1 MTNETIIKKW
11 RMGLTAIQVAKDYM
25 DEYNK
30 EAKKKKETKITK
42 QQALGVVEPVIF
54 EFETKDWK

>member
-30 EAKKKKETKITK
+30 EAKKKKRD
-42 QQALGVVEPVIF
+42 
-54 EFETKDWK
+54 KDNKTASIRSCRTSDF